1 MRTHIL
7 IATLAVTLFGCASE
21 HAQHPAVLSEQFDQL
36 YQTYVDS
43 GEDEARRSLQQV
55 IQMIE
60 SATLRPEATA
70 HGLWL
75 GYGRLF
81 VLEERTGRV
90 DAAQVALMK
99 AQYWCLRKAELS
111 GDSSAEAVAFVER
124 FASKDGLMKFVDK
137 WDKDHTG
144 GRGAR
149 YTQKQ

>member
-1 MRTHIL
+1 MRTHLL
-7 IATLAVTLFGCASE
+7 IASLVVTLLGCASE
-21 HAQHPAVLSEQFDQL
+21 RPQRPAVLAEQCDQL

-55 IQMIE
+55 IQIIE
-60 SATLRPEATA
+60 AATLRPEATA

-99 AQYWCLRKAELS
+99 ARFWCLRKAELS
-111 GDSSAEAVAFVER
+111 GDSSAEAVAYVER
-124 FASKDGLMKFVDK
+124 FASKDGLMTFVDK
-137 WDKDHTG
+137 WDKDHTS

-149 YTQKQ
+149 YFQKR

>member
-1 MRTHIL
+1 MRTHLL

-21 HAQHPAVLSEQFDQL
+21 RAQRPAVLSEQCDQL

-43 GEDEARRSLQQV
+43 GEEDARRSLQQV
-55 IQMIE
+55 VQLIE
-60 SATLRPEATA
+60 TAALRPEATA

-81 VLEERTGRV
+81 VLEERAGRL
-90 DAAQVALMK
+90 DAAQAALTK
-99 AQYWCLRKAELS
+99 ARYWCLRKAELS
-111 GDSSAEAVAFVER
+111 GDSSSEAVAYLER
-124 FASKDGLMKFVDK
+124 FASKDGLMTFVDK

-149 YTQKQ
+149 YFQKQ